1 MQGVYPCK
9 NTRIMTKKGGAG
21 GLPLQ
26 KRIKVAKKGGAGG
39 LPLQKRIKIA
49 LFGRTN
55 IFLNHR
61 VYPGGARKILGGGSA
76 RCISGLYRIPNFP
89 ISVTYRFWSFEPKMA
104 QKLPKMRCY
113 GAFMELETRN
123 YLSASSASQKHH
135 FFLLG
140 PKDVSVT
147 SNFRCFQYQK
157 PVTSRNLVTPFA
169 RSPPFDTPGVDV
181 LLCNIL

>member
-1 MQGVYPCK
+1 MHH
-9 NTRIMTKKGGAG
+9 MTYLQEAQQGGAG

-26 KRIKVAKKGGAGG
+26 KHENYDQKGGCRGSPPAKKNKSSQKGGAGG

-135 FFLLG
+135 FFLLA
-140 PKDVSVT
+140 
-147 SNFRCFQYQK
+147 QK
-157 PVTSRNLVTPFA
+157 TCQSLQIFGAFSTRNL
-169 RSPPFDTPGVDV
+169 SH
-181 LLCNIL
+181 LEI